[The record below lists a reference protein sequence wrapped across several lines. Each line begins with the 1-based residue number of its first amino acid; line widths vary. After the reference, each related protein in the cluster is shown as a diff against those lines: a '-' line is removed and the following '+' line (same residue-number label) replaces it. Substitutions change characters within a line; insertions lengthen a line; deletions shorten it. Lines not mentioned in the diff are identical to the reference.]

1 MSPNWISL
9 LGGGG
14 RERGDACGPGLL
26 APGQTFACRL
36 PSSAV
41 SGSRQA
47 VTSRKPARTSSAAG
61 FCSPGISSFLS
72 HPGLPRGREG
82 VSAFR
87 QTPPT
92 PRDPLLTDLS
102 STRCS
107 CWGWRP
113 MRSLTVVPGLR
124 LQYSWNTSRRLALL
138 CPVCVCGGGPRV
150 SSPDGPCPPRGG
162 LPEAHRYLAW
172 SHRTG
177 TPLAGTCHPPGPG
190 PWAWGSTRWSTAGGE
205 AGGTGA

>member
-14 RERGDACGPGLL
+14 RERGDAFGLAFWRPAKPLPAASPPVLSLGADWPSPPGSLPGLA
-26 APGQTFACRL
+26 APQA
-36 PSSAV
+36 SA
-41 SGSRQA
+41 
-47 VTSRKPARTSSAAG
+47 
-61 FCSPGISSFLS
+61 
-72 HPGLPRGREG
+72 HPRLPRGREG

-138 CPVCVCGGGPRV
+138 CPVCVCVGGGPGSARQMA
-150 SSPDGPCPPRGG
+150 PA
-162 LPEAHRYLAW
+162 LPEAASPKPTATLLGHIGQALLLQGLVIHQVLDLGRGAVHVGVLQGA
-172 SHRTG
+172 RQEAQEPERG
-177 TPLAGTCHPPGPG
+177 AG
-190 PWAWGSTRWSTAGGE
+190 
-205 AGGTGA
+205 